1 MTRDVKRRP
10 YHSPRRREQA
20 EATRRQILEAAQR
33 LFERQ
38 GYVATSMAAVA
49 AEAGVALKTVY
60 VAFESKRG
68 LLLALRHVLLRANEE
83 AAPIAERESLR
94 EVVDESDPQRQ
105 LLLDAHSSRIVKER
119 AAPLMAVLRDAAPAD
134 PELGALWERI
144 QVEFYEEQRSIAESL
159 FEKQAL
165 RRGLTVDRATDV
177 LWSLNHPDLYTLLV
191 RDCGWSPE
199 QYEHWLGDILCSQLL
214 A

>member
-1 MTRDVKRRP
+1 VTRDVKRRP

-105 LLLDAHSSRIVKER
+105 LLLDAHNSRIVKER